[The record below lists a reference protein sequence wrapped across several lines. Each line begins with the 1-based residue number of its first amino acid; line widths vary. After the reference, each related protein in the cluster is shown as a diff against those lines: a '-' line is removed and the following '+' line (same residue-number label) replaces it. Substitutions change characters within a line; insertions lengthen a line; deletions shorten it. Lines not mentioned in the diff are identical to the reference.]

1 MIHLNLLS
9 TFILNGTPDSMPIL
23 GLELETFVG
32 MIPNLIN
39 FLLLV
44 VVMTWL
50 LYKPVRRILQARAD
64 RIEGEMKDAA
74 MSKVAADELK
84 AQYEQKVREIEVER
98 TAILDEARKLA
109 NENRDRIVENAKNE
123 AADVKSRAERD
134 IATEKEQIKGAV
146 HQAIIDI
153 STDMAEKLISAT
165 IDKNAHDKLFS
176 EAMAELEAT
185 SAFKTDSAA

>member
-1 MIHLNLLS
+1 MNLLS